1 MFCANSYMI
10 WLQETLR
17 KFHASVKV
25 QKNRCRTVTDQNI
38 IRLIEIQA
46 QFNRISVIVN
56 NGMIMNKINR
66 LEHFYCRL
74 RIPSLI
80 GILWFWR

>member
-10 WLQETLR
+10 RLQETLR

-46 QFNRISVIVN
+46 QFTVFQ
-56 NGMIMNKINR
+56 
-66 LEHFYCRL
+66 L
-74 RIPSLI
+74 
-80 GILWFWR
+80 